1 MHLRPL
7 ACLTALVLASL
18 AALVA
23 VARAEPERSV
33 DERVARLEQE
43 VAWLRSRED
52 RLTKALLAE
61 GPRGAALARALEA
74 ARSAGFATHAQPT
87 QSRVL
92 LLDAL
97 GAEAAAMQQG
107 GAAWTD
113 KERAERAA
121 LDAART
127 PGAGGAR

>member
-1 MHLRPL
+1 M
-7 ACLTALVLASL
+7 A
-18 AALVA
+18 
-23 VARAEPERSV
+23 
-33 DERVARLEQE
+33 
-43 VAWLRSRED
+43 
-52 RLTKALLAE
+52 
-61 GPRGAALARALEA
+61 GAPPAPPLARALEA

-121 LDAART
+121 LDAARA